1 MCIKCINE
9 YGKYKYKTKVVS
21 YYKSLHEKAQN
32 PGDQCGKQF
41 THIQS
46 VHERVLVVFVSL
58 KLHQNIVIKDTL
70 GKS

>member
-1 MCIKCINE
+1 MNME
-9 YGKYKYKTKVVS
+9 NTNTKQRL
-21 YYKSLHEKAQN
+21 YHIKSLHEKAQYR
-32 PGDQCGKQF
+32 GDQCGKQF

-58 KLHQNIVIKDTL
+58 KLHQNIVIKDKS